1 MTGDTEGAP
10 QPVGGTG
17 AEGVERALG
26 LLRLVW
32 GDGGY
37 EFGYDPD
44 LACWWVTE
52 GGKIGSLLKAGS
64 PEELGRLLAE
74 QEVAGL

>member
-1 MTGDTEGAP
+1 MTGEIAGAP
-10 QPVGGTG
+10 QPVGGMS
-17 AEGVERALG
+17 AEETERALG

-32 GDGGY
+32 GGSGY
-37 EFGYDPD
+37 GFGYDPD
-44 LACWWVTE
+44 LACWWAVE